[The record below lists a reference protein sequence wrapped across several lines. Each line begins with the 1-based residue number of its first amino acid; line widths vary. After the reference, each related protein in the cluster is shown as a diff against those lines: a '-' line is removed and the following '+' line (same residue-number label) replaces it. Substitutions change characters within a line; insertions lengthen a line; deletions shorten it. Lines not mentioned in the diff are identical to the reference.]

1 MYYTKIYE
9 ILNFPIYLTE
19 ILINNIGIN
28 IDASTQSLFYIIPK
42 IWIAFI
48 ILNFLFFTLW
58 VFLNKYL
65 KLNIEKNI
73 FLYFYLPYL
82 SPFLFWLLGWKI
94 KLKNIFIIILPSFL
108 YFLLQY
114 LFLIIFWDIIILTIV
129 YLIYLIFIF
138 LFFSIKKRT

>member
-73 FLYFYLPYL
+73 FLYFYVPYL
-82 SPFLFWLLGWKI
+82 SAFLFWLLGWKLM
-94 KLKNIFIIILPSFL
+94 LKNIFFIILPSFL
-108 YFLLQY
+108 YFLIQY
-114 LFLIIFWDIIILTIV
+114 LFLIVFWNIIKLTILYIL
-129 YLIYLIFIF
+129 YLVLIF
-138 LFFSIKKRT
+138 LFFMTIKRT